1 MNWVA
6 WSFNPAKQ
14 ATRKTQYHGQKEK
27 QRKDYLPAVYKIL
40 HRKLMIKKQKTG
52 VHLVAPE
59 GYKASNFMGLN
70 LVAQKCK
77 NNCLNFWIFVLQLI
91 GSSLLFVHDKTNN
104 ANVWMIDFGKTE
116 PLPSDI
122 TTNHR
127 TPWVD
132 GNHEDGYL
140 FGLDN
145 LLLILQELETTSSSN
160 SD

>member
-1 MNWVA
+1 M
-6 WSFNPAKQ
+6 
-14 ATRKTQYHGQKEK
+14 
-27 QRKDYLPAVYKIL
+27 L
-40 HRKLMIKKQKTG
+40 
-52 VHLVAPE
+52 
-59 GYKASNFMGLN
+59 
-70 LVAQKCK
+70 
-77 NNCLNFWIFVLQLI
+77 IFCLQLI